1 MIDDPRSPFHPAFGR
16 GAVPVCRLSPDSA
29 AGILRRW
36 LKSCDK
42 HEQCS
47 TNSQSP
53 PKRLIYISSDEQ
65 RLIETKSHPST
76 CWPYATLSHCW
87 GNLIDVEPLQT
98 TEDLYEA
105 RIREIDWEELP
116 TLFQDVITLLR
127 KLGICYLWIDSMCII
142 QDDDKDWLEQSA
154 QMASIYSQSYLNLAA
169 ATAKN
174 TSESLFKTRFQV
186 FADVDSS
193 QSSLSDSDLHAYS
206 NPWFSPKT
214 YCERWTTSM
223 IQPMDTSTAAV
234 LVRPPNVLGH
244 WSILGN
250 EYLGRAQ
257 ECPLLDRAWV
267 YQEKLLAPRTAFF
280 SCSELMWQCRESL
293 ACECKDMDNSW
304 NMLIQVE
311 AMLEKQSSVPLIFLV
326 YCWEKRWFDKIQR
339 KPASGDVS
347 RQARDFWLTAVTQ
360 YASMALTRESD
371 RANAIAGVAFKIQEA
386 TNDKY
391 LAGLWLQD
399 LPRGLA

>member
-1 MIDDPRSPFHPAFGR
+1 M
-16 GAVPVCRLSPDSA
+16 
-29 AGILRRW
+29 AG
-36 LKSCDK
+36 
-42 HEQCS
+42 
-47 TNSQSP
+47 
-53 PKRLIYISSDEQ
+53 
-65 RLIETKSHPST
+65 
-76 CWPYATLSHCW
+76 
-87 GNLIDVEPLQT
+87 
-98 TEDLYEA
+98 
-105 RIREIDWEELP
+105 
-116 TLFQDVITLLR
+116 
-127 KLGICYLWIDSMCII
+127 
-142 QDDDKDWLEQSA
+142 
-154 QMASIYSQSYLNLAA
+154 IYSQSYLNLAA
-169 ATAKN
+169 AIAKN
-174 TSESLFKTRFQV
+174 SSESLFKTMFQV
-186 FADVDSS
+186 FANVDASQSS
-193 QSSLSDSDLHAYS
+193 QSEFDLHAYS

-223 IQPMDTSTAAV
+223 IQPMDTSMAAV

-267 YQEKLLAPRTAFF
+267 YQEKLLTPRTAFF

-293 ACECKDMDNSW
+293 ACECKDMDNNW
-304 NMLIQVE
+304 NMLLQVE
-311 AMLEKQSSVPLIFLV
+311 DMLEKQSSAPLIFLV
-326 YCWEKRWFDKIQR
+326 DCWEKRWFDKIQR
-339 KPASGDVS
+339 RPASGDVF

-371 RANAIAGVAFKIQEA
+371 RANAIAGVALKIQEA